1 MGNEPVS
8 NAGALNFMVKRKNFQ
23 ISAIAVTGTP
33 ITIDDTHYIN
43 SINKKKT
50 APAPTGTVERR

>member
-8 NAGALNFMVKRKNFQ
+8 NAGALNFMVKCKNFQ

-50 APAPTGTVERR
+50 APAPT